1 MIVANGSDLRYYLV
15 GSMPVLVVPCEKL
28 GQLHVSVN
36 ELLGMCYSN
45 IEYLAIHIIGL
56 SG

>member
-1 MIVANGSDLRYYLV
+1 MIVANGIDLRYYLV

-28 GQLHVSVN
+28 GQIHASVN
-36 ELLGMCYSN
+36 ELLGLCHSN